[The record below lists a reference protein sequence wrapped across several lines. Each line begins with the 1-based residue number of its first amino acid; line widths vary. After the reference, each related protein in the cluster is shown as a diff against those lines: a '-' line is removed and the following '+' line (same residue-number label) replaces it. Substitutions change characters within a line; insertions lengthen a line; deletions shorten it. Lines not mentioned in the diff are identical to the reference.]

1 MMSMEIQTKRP
12 FQQRFLDGYDRHELR
27 EEVAK
32 VKPRR
37 LSGLRKKYASWALGG
52 ALAIG
57 GMGIPLKVGKMLHD
71 TQTPAAAQRPPGEEP
86 EKATTRQ
93 IAWDLNAAQ
102 RITSEVSG
110 GVASAAQDVAQTV
123 APTAVAEKVAEAPS
137 KLTGIAHEL
146 KTPLFP

>member
-1 MMSMEIQTKRP
+1 MGGPIANNRGMEPKTSRP

-27 EEVAK
+27 EEVEK

-57 GMGIPLKVGKMLHD
+57 GMGIPLKVGKMLTE
-71 TQTPAAAQRPPGEEP
+71 TQTPAAAQQRPPAADGGP

-93 IAWDLNAAQ
+93 IASDVNAAQ
-102 RITSEVSG
+102 KITSEVAS
-110 GVASAAQDVAQTV
+110 GVADGVANAAQDVAQTV
-123 APTAVAEKVAEAPS
+123 APAGVAP
-137 KLTGIAHEL
+137 
-146 KTPLFP
+146 